1 MDAGPSGWH
10 FARSSADLGCQAEVL
25 TSTNRV
31 DRALIRFIT
40 PPVTSG
46 LTNRRRYEH
55 RDWLGQS
62 RFIILLML
70 VYLCANSLH
79 LAKNARTAQGATALV
94 SSDSQQY
101 LDFAQQ
107 FLHGNFSMEYMR
119 DVPHRQPL
127 YPFLLAAAT
136 KLGNGNLFFL
146 GEINVLA
153 MTLAIGSVYY
163 GILRAFRSHFVAAII
178 ALCAACNPFF
188 WRIAGARLLTEPL
201 YALILIWIIIAFL
214 LYLQERRLHWLLLG
228 TLFAGLDY
236 LTRPNGVFDAAAFLG
251 VLFLAECIA
260 PVRLPGTNEAFLSR
274 GVRLVPRYLGALL
287 VLVVVTTPSWIP
299 RLVYFGD
306 PLHHGYLTNF
316 LWVDSYHLAHDVP
329 QQRDPI
335 YSWRDYAMTHNLW
348 DAVRRVIQG
357 VWKVCIVIPI
367 LNERVPILYLLSL
380 AGVWKTVRKGPR
392 EVQFLLLFFVIQ
404 LFPFVWTNL
413 ANPTRRVPYGS
424 TFPFEPFFA
433 ASFLILFAVQ
443 LEDFFLKR
451 FGYQRRTSPPDEL
464 PNHDSQ

>member
-1 MDAGPSGWH
+1 
-10 FARSSADLGCQAEVL
+10 
-25 TSTNRV
+25 
-31 DRALIRFIT
+31 
-40 PPVTSG
+40 
-46 LTNRRRYEH
+46 
-55 RDWLGQS
+55 
-62 RFIILLML
+62 ML
-70 VYLCANSLH
+70 VYLCANSVH
-79 LAKNARTAQGATALV
+79 LAKNARSAQGATALV

-163 GILRAFRSHFVAAII
+163 GILRAFRSHLVAAII
-178 ALCAACNPFF
+178 ALCVACNPFF

-214 LYLQERRLHWLLLG
+214 IYLQERKLHWLLLG
-228 TLFAGLDY
+228 ALFAGLDY
-236 LTRPNGVFDAAAFLG
+236 LTRPNGVFDAVAFLG
-251 VLFLAECIA
+251 VLFLAECIV
-260 PVRLPGTNEAFLSR
+260 PVRSDGTNEAFLRR

-287 VLVVVTTPSWIP
+287 VLIVVTTPSWIP

-335 YSWRDYAMTHNLW
+335 YSWRDYVMTHNLW
-348 DAVRRVIQG
+348 DAVRRVIHG
-357 VWKVCIVIPI
+357 AWKVCIVIPI
-367 LNERVPILYLLSL
+367 LNERVPILYFLGF

-392 EVQFLLLFFVIQ
+392 EVQFLLLFFIVQ
-404 LFPFVWTNL
+404 LLPFVWTNL

-433 ASFLILFAVQ
+433 ASFLVLFAVQ

-451 FGYQRRTSPPDEL
+451 FGYQRRTAPGDEL
-464 PNHDSQ
+464 PNHGSQ